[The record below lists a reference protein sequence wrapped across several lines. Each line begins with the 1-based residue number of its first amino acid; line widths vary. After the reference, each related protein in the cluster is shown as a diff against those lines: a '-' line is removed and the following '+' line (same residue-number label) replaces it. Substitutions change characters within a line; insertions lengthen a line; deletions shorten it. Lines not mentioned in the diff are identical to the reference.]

1 MVKDLGFITL
11 RNSLLRTRV
20 PAGSSRAGRGDLG
33 SMHPIG
39 TRILRN
45 GVTTADYAAN
55 SKVPQRFLR
64 KFVKL
69 LANTGANCFPDVL
82 AVMQD
87 IEGNTGIQ
95 PVACMVDKG
104 SEDRVAYSI
113 YMSVDLENSSQ
124 YNVGDVL
131 QGFSV

>member
-1 MVKDLGFITL
+1 
-11 RNSLLRTRV
+11 
-20 PAGSSRAGRGDLG
+20 
-33 SMHPIG
+33 
-39 TRILRN
+39 
-45 GVTTADYAAN
+45 
-55 SKVPQRFLR
+55 
-64 KFVKL
+64 
-69 LANTGANCFPDVL
+69 
-82 AVMQD
+82 MQD